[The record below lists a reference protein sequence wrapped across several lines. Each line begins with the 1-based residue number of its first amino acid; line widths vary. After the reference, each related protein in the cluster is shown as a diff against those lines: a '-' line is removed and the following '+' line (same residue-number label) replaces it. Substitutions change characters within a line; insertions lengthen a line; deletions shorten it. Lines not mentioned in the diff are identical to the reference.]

1 MNRKLFILF
10 IASLLMIAG
19 GCASKKYAKKGLKF
33 EQAGLWQQAT
43 DAYFHSL
50 MAKRDNI
57 DAIIGLKRA
66 GQRVLDEQSLEV
78 IQAYEN
84 DDLKGT
90 VYKYIDAEDLKN
102 RASAFGIELSISN
115 IATDY
120 FNDAKP
126 KYIQNIYSEAQR
138 YMDEERFKEAEQLLS
153 EIKKLQPDYG
163 NVQDMLKVSKCEP
176 LYREAKEFMNA
187 SLYRKAYYN
196 LDKIIREYNSY
207 KDARELRDEVLEKA
221 TITIQINDFTT
232 GTRNAENITKSV
244 QTEVASSLNKLKN
257 PFIKVIDT
265 KNTDKIIEEQQR
277 SLTIGSD
284 FEIGKL
290 LSAKAILNGE
300 LTILELSPGKLNKI
314 QKRGYLR
321 EETKVKDPNTGEIK
335 TKVSYKKVYYYEYSQ
350 KNNITI
356 ALKYQLT
363 STETGEIL
371 VTDYVRSNQSDYI
384 EYATFDG
391 SKDKLVPGYWEKI
404 DVKTEKDVINDNT
417 PDVRR
422 LQEKLNARREITS
435 IASLMSKAINEVG
448 VSVANKIGS
457 YNPED

>member
-1 MNRKLFILF
+1 MNRKLFTLF
-10 IASLLMIAG
+10 IASIVILAG
-19 GCASKKYAKKGLKF
+19 GCASKKYAKKGMKF

-43 DAYFHSL
+43 DAYFRSL

-66 GQRVLDEQSLEV
+66 GQHVLDEQSLEV
-78 IQAYEN
+78 IKAYEN

-102 RASAFGIELSISN
+102 KASAFGVELSISN

-120 FNDAKP
+120 YKDAKP
-126 KYIQNIYSEAQR
+126 KYIEKIYSEAQR

-153 EIKKLQPDYG
+153 EIKRLQPDYG
-163 NVQDMLKVSKCEP
+163 NVKDMLKVSKCEP
-176 LYREAKEFMNA
+176 LYREAKEFMSA
-187 SLYRKAYYN
+187 SLYRKAYNN
-196 LDKIIREYNSY
+196 LDKIIREYNNY
-207 KDARELRDEVLEKA
+207 KDARELRDEALEQA
-221 TITIQINDFTT
+221 TITIKVSNFKT
-232 GTRNAENITKSV
+232 GSRNAQNITKSV
-244 QTEVASSLNKLKN
+244 QAEVTSSLNELKT

-265 KNTDKIIEEQQR
+265 ENTDKIIEEQHR
-277 SLTIGSD
+277 SISTGSEL
-284 FEIGKL
+284 EIGKL

-300 LTILELSPGKLNKI
+300 VSILELKPGRLKKTR
-314 QKRGYLR
+314 KKGYLR
-321 EETKVKDPNTGEIK
+321 EETKVKDPKTGD
-335 TKVSYKKVYYYEYSQ
+335 TKINVSYKKVYYYEYSQ
-350 KNNITI
+350 SNSVTI

-363 STETGEIL
+363 STETGAVL
-371 VTDYVRSNQSDYI
+371 VTDYVRSNQSDFI

-391 SKDKLVPGYWEKI
+391 PKDKLVPGYWEKI